1 MDWAPHTFF
10 FPSKSLF
17 ACFSTK
23 TKKKQSRAV
32 HENPRIFSDVS
43 STSFLNLPS
52 SHFSRLPNQSIG
64 SGGYHLPSQ
73 KRGGPPVF
81 RWCKKFKKWKKE
93 RKRRKRE
100 NYVLDSGVFS
110 GVFVN
115 RLSKFI
121 FFFLLFFLLFFIFYF
136 FAPKQSWA
144 VFLPGYECIR

>member
-10 FPSKSLF
+10 SLLNL
-17 ACFSTK
+17 FSPVSQQK
-23 TKKKQSRAV
+23 KKKQSRAV
-32 HENPRIFSDVS
+32 HENPRIFFEVS

-52 SHFSRLPNQSIG
+52 SHFSRLSNQSIG

-81 RWCKKFKKWKKE
+81 HWCKKFKKWKKE
-93 RKRRKRE
+93 RRKRE

-121 FFFLLFFLLFFIFYF
+121 FFFILFFLFFF
-136 FAPKQSWA
+136 FFFCSETVMSGLP
-144 VFLPGYECIR
+144 PGYGCIR